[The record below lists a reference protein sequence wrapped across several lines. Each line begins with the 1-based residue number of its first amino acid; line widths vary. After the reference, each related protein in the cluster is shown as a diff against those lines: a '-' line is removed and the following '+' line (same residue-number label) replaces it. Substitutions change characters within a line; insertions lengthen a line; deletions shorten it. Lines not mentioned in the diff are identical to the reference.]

1 MKSYLK
7 REEKEESNFRC
18 EHCSQLITDAGY
30 VGTHH
35 RNHCPSCLWSK
46 HVDKEKSGDRLST
59 CNSMMKPVG
68 ITFKQEGID
77 RYGKVKQGEIMIVH
91 VCSNTECAKISIN
104 RIAGDDNPQEI
115 LSILKQSEL
124 LPDKLKKYIKDQ
136 GIILAKR
143 KNETQVKIQLF
154 GKK

>member
-7 REEKEESNFRC
+7 GEKEEGNFRC
-18 EHCSQLITDAGY
+18 EHCNQLVIDTEY

-77 RYGKVKQGEIMIVH
+77 KYGHTREGELMLVH
-91 VCSNTECAKISIN
+91 MCDKLECKKASIN

-115 LSILKQSEL
+115 LNIFKQSEL
-124 LPDKLKKYIKDQ
+124 LPNKLKKYIEDQ

-143 KNETQVKIQLF
+143 KNEIQVKTQLF
-154 GKK
+154 GKI